1 MENNKNIGVV
11 FGNKSQLWWDVPVKD
26 SFLMLKKLYN
36 IPDVQFNNNLEEFV
50 NVLNL
55 KELLNVP
62 ERQLSLGQRVRSITA
77 AFLHDPSI
85 VYLDEPTIGLDTESK
100 DSIRA
105 FIKRLNDIKKVT
117 FVITSHD
124 YQDIETLCKRIILIN
139 HGKIILDSPIE
150 NVREEFNRYKTISIK
165 CEGNNEVNCA
175 ILEETNFK
183 IVGVE
188 ADHIQIEYDT
198 ESYDPVELLWL
209 LRKKLSIKDVVI
221 SDRSIEAIIK
231 DIVHNQ

>member
-1 MENNKNIGVV
+1 MNL
-11 FGNKSQLWWDVPVKD
+11 QLVW
-26 SFLMLKKLYN
+26 
-36 IPDVQFNNNLEEFV
+36 I
-50 NVLNL
+50 LNL
-55 KELLNVP
+55 K
-62 ERQLSLGQRVRSITA
+62 
-77 AFLHDPSI
+77 I
-85 VYLDEPTIGLDTESK
+85 VSEHL
-100 DSIRA
+100 
-105 FIKRLNDIKKVT
+105 LNDIKKVT

>member
-1 MENNKNIGVV
+1 M
-11 FGNKSQLWWDVPVKD
+11 
-26 SFLMLKKLYN
+26 
-36 IPDVQFNNNLEEFV
+36 
-50 NVLNL
+50 
-55 KELLNVP
+55 
-62 ERQLSLGQRVRSITA
+62 
-77 AFLHDPSI
+77 
-85 VYLDEPTIGLDTESK
+85 DEPTIGLDTESK

>member
-1 MENNKNIGVV
+1 MLEKSLIGI
-11 FGNKSQLWWDVPVKD
+11 S
-26 SFLMLKKLYN
+26 
-36 IPDVQFNNNLEEFV
+36 
-50 NVLNL
+50 
-55 KELLNVP
+55 
-62 ERQLSLGQRVRSITA
+62 
-77 AFLHDPSI
+77 
-85 VYLDEPTIGLDTESK
+85 
-100 DSIRA
+100 
-105 FIKRLNDIKKVT
+105 
-117 FVITSHD
+117 
-124 YQDIETLCKRIILIN
+124 
-139 HGKIILDSPIE
+139 
-150 NVREEFNRYKTISIK
+150 TISIK